1 MSRKRL
7 PNPPDPS
14 SWDIEKPAIN
24 CSESS
29 PVEVESFTYRREER
43 SQFDMHYCLEL
54 GVVLEGSMERHYLTY
69 ERACKAGEAWL
80 CGMWE
85 PHGWGVRRPP
95 CRVAVFFLHPPL
107 LAHTHFTQVEGI
119 NWMAPFSALPQ
130 DRPQVPE
137 ARLPEAVALA
147 RSALDS
153 PCSTPSARKIAL
165 HLKVLEILLILVES
179 WRSAASP
186 RKWSGRELDCLGR
199 AMQLAQQTPGLV
211 TTREAAER
219 CGLNRNALSRL
230 FVEYVGLSFAEFAL
244 RNRVSSAAVQLKSSE
259 EPIKAIA
266 SQWGFADPSHFHRCF
281 VKYYGRSPAD
291 YRGGGRR
298 RHL

>member
-14 SWDIEKPAIN
+14 SWDIEKPTID

-29 PVEVESFTYRREER
+29 PVAVESFTYQREQR

-54 GVVLEGSMERHYLTY
+54 GVVLEGCMERHYLTD
-69 ERACKAGEAWL
+69 ERSYRAGQIWL

-85 PHGWGVRRPP
+85 PHGWGVHTPP
-95 CRVAVFFLHPPL
+95 CRVAVFFLYPPL
-107 LAHTHFTQVEGI
+107 LAHTQFTQVEGI
-119 NWMAPFSALPQ
+119 NWMAPFSAMQQ

-137 ARLPEAVALA
+137 SRLPEVIALA
-147 RSALDS
+147 RGALDS
-153 PCSTPSARKIAL
+153 PFSTPSARKIAL
-165 HLKVLEILLILVES
+165 HLKVLEILLILMES
-179 WRSAASP
+179 RRSAVSP

-199 AMQLAQQTPGLV
+199 AMQLAQQTPGLI
-211 TTREAAER
+211 TTREAAEK
-219 CGLNRNALSRL
+219 CGINRNALSRL

-259 EPIKAIA
+259 EPVKAIA
-266 SQWGFADPSHFHRCF
+266 SEWGFADPSHFHRCF
-281 VKYYGRSPAD
+281 VKYYGCSPTD
-291 YRGGGRR
+291 YRASDGTRR
-298 RHL
+298 R